1 MTAFVDSCI
10 ETVTDSARAVAR
22 QSRGQPRVRRLLKLL
37 ANKKNILV
45 TTHIHPDPDA
55 LASSLAMA
63 ALLRAKLPAARVD
76 VSIKGKIA
84 GGINENFA
92 RLSRVQLVPWNDS
105 ALDEYDAI
113 ILLDVQTRF
122 AYNPLPQG
130 RMPLAVIDH
139 HRAPPGAP
147 KSAYN
152 DIRTNVGACGSI
164 VFAYFMELELPI
176 TPLLAASLL
185 YAIETD
191 LSGAAGTPNEID
203 NIALS
208 GLTLL
213 ADTHALYQMRYF
225 DLSQSYFQAFFNG
238 ISSAQVYGDCVIAHL
253 DAIDTMEKAAV
264 VADTLLRY
272 EHADWALVTAVF
284 ENRLTIS
291 LRSAG
296 KALTPAADMMKK
308 MLKNIGEGGGHLTKA
323 GGFIALANPADTA
336 TINKRL
342 ATLRQRLLSALGLRG
357 ARPQKLVGG

>member
-1 MTAFVDSCI
+1 VTAFVDSCI
-10 ETVTDSARAVAR
+10 ETVTDSARAVVR

-63 ALLRAKLPAARVD
+63 ALLRAKLPGSRVD
-76 VSIKGKIA
+76 VSIKGRIA

-92 RLSRVQLVPWNDS
+92 RLSRVQMVPWNDS
-105 ALDEYDAI
+105 ALDDYDAI

-122 AYNPLPQG
+122 AYNPLPAG
-130 RMPLAVIDH
+130 VMPLAVIDH

-147 KSAYN
+147 KAAYH

-164 VFAYFMELELPI
+164 VFAYYMELELPI

-238 ISSAQVYGDCVIAHL
+238 IGSAQVYGNCVIAHL
-253 DAIDTMEKAAV
+253 DTIDTMEKAAV

-272 EHADWALVTAVF
+272 DQADWALVTAVF
-284 ENRLTIS
+284 EHRLIIS
-291 LRSAG
+291 LRSGGDAP
-296 KALTPAADMMKK
+296 TPAADMMKK
-308 MLKNIGEGGGHLTKA
+308 LLKNLGEGGGHLTKA
-323 GGFIALANPADTA
+323 GGFIPLPHPGDTA
-336 TINKRL
+336 TIQKRL
-342 ATLRQRLLSALGLRG
+342 TALRKRLLSAVGLKGVR
-357 ARPQKLVGG
+357 AQRLVVG

>member
-10 ETVTDSARAVAR
+10 ETVTDSAKAVAR
-22 QSRGQPRVRRLLKLL
+22 QSRAHPRVRKLLKLL
-37 ANKKNILV
+37 ANKKSILV

-55 LASSLAMA
+55 LASSSALA
-63 ALLRAKLPAARVD
+63 ALLRAKLPSAQID
-76 VSIKGKIA
+76 LSIKGKIT

-92 RLSRVQLVPWNDS
+92 RLSRVQLVPWKDS
-105 ALDEYDAI
+105 AVESYDAI
-113 ILLDVQTRF
+113 VLLDVQTPF
-122 AYNPLPQG
+122 AYNPLPPG
-130 RMPLAVIDH
+130 IMPTAVIDH
-139 HRAPPGAP
+139 HRAPPKAP
-147 KSAYN
+147 KAPYH

-225 DLSQSYFQAFFNG
+225 DLSQSYFQAFYNG
-238 ISSAQVYGDCVIAHL
+238 ITNAQVFGDCVISHVGE
-253 DAIDTMEKAAV
+253 IDTMEKAAV

-272 EHADWALVTAVF
+272 DQADWALVTAVF
-284 ENRLTIS
+284 ENRLVTS

-296 KALTPAADMMKK
+296 KSPIPAADMMKK
-308 MLKNIGEGGGHLTKA
+308 LLRNIGEGGGHLTKA
-323 GGFIALANPADTA
+323 GGFIPLPNPTDQPHIT
-336 TINKRL
+336 KHL
-342 ATLRQRLLSALGLRG
+342 ATLRKRLLSGLSIPNS
-357 ARPQKLVGG
+357 RPQRLVNP